1 MEITEL
7 TDNIK
12 TVSSEVS
19 KFDAIAAGI
28 AALEKDHPQNVAC
41 DCTTSAGMKQAIA
54 GRAAWRAPRLAV
66 EQARKAAK
74 APVLELGRKI
84 DAFAKDLTT
93 KLLAG
98 ESNYDDQIKAEE
110 FRREQEKA
118 AKAEAERQR
127 VQAHHDRINND
138 LRFAAAAVAGASADR
153 IAAVLADIEAIQ
165 IDDGFEEFRPLA
177 QAAKDETVAQLRGL
191 LERTLEA
198 EKEAARLKAEQE
210 AEAARL
216 AAEREELSRL
226 RAEQAK
232 RDEEDRAR
240 QAEAA
245 RIERERMAA
254 ERAALE
260 AEQAAARAEQQRL
273 DAEAAERR
281 RIADEAAA
289 TERAEADRIAREQ
302 REAEQRRV
310 SAEAAELRR
319 KQEAEAAERRKA
331 EEAERARLLA
341 EFEARERAQARLH
354 SAAQKLFDAL
364 ILAIPFVTDD
374 ATLAQCNDAIS
385 AASERQPDP
394 A

>member
-1 MEITEL
+1 MELNEL
-7 TDNIK
+7 TDDIK

-28 AALEKDHPQNVAC
+28 AALEKEHPQNVAC
-41 DCTTSAGMKQAIA
+41 DCSTTAGMKQAVA

-84 DAFAKDLTT
+84 DSFAKDLTA

-110 FRREQEKA
+110 ARREQERA

-138 LRFAAAAVAGASADR
+138 IRLAAASVAAASSDR
-153 IAAVLADIEAIQ
+153 ISRALADIEGLS
-165 IDDGFEEFRPLA
+165 IDDSFEEFRALA
-177 QAAKDETVAQLRGL
+177 QTAKDETVEHL
-191 LERTLEA
+191 RTLLGKRVADEQ
-198 EKEAARLKAEQE
+198 EAARVKAEQD

-216 AAEREELSRL
+216 AAERQELARL

-289 TERAEADRIAREQ
+289 AERAEADRIAREQ
-302 REAEQRRV
+302 IEAEQRRIA
-310 SAEAAELRR
+310 AEAAELRR
-319 KQEAEAAERRKA
+319 KQEAEAGERRKA
-331 EEAERARLLA
+331 DEAERARLLA

-354 SAAQKLFDAL
+354 GAAQQLFDAL
-364 ILAIPFVTDD
+364 ILAIPFVTD
-374 ATLAQCNDAIS
+374 AGTLRQCNAAID
-385 AASERQPDP
+385 AASER
-394 A
+394 